1 MSVQRLLLVCLRGS
15 VEFRPSLWDIQG
27 QTRLQLGHL
36 YAWSRWLDRS
46 RHKANF
52 GENQL
57 SLYSDT
63 CPVCISC
70 SSVFSSVGV
79 IYGSV
84 TLGYP
89 FLPIGHWLLFPAAS
103 SPLFICL
110 PFDFSS
116 QRLLLQNSRG
126 LIFTRCRQQQKKRK
140 EMQFLQTASKP
151 HLEMVW
157 NVIYNR
163 ISTDVASV
171 RALWVL
177 TSYYKASFS
186 VTMSLKCRDLHNPNV
201 KVLPYPSQQRPWHT
215 TPRCEREKWR
225 GKAKW

>member
-1 MSVQRLLLVCLRGS
+1 MLSFGRHCETYEDKRGYSSDICMHDLGGWTGVDIKPTLVKISFHCT
-15 VEFRPSLWDIQG
+15 
-27 QTRLQLGHL
+27 QTP
-36 YAWSRWLDRS
+36 
-46 RHKANF
+46 
-52 GENQL
+52 
-57 SLYSDT
+57 

-126 LIFTRCRQQQKKRK
+126 LIFTRCRQQQKERK

-151 HLEMVW
+151 HLEMV
-157 NVIYNR
+157 
-163 ISTDVASV
+163 
-171 RALWVL
+171 
-177 TSYYKASFS
+177 
-186 VTMSLKCRDLHNPNV
+186 
-201 KVLPYPSQQRPWHT
+201 
-215 TPRCEREKWR
+215 
-225 GKAKW
+225 